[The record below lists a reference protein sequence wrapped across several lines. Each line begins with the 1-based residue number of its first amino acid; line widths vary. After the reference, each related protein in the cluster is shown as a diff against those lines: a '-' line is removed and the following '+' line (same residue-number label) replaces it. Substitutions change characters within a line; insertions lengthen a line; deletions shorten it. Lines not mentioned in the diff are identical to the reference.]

1 MKFNYQTERI
11 KFDSKWDKL
20 QKEYRAAGMSDDAI
34 EEMWQYD
41 WDEFK
46 KERVFSVHNQ
56 YLSNIDLQN
65 NGVNED
71 EGKNPLLNKFLDTL
85 AITDKYFADAN
96 QWIEKIENPSIVKQ
110 LKTLNDLQ
118 ILILTNYVFEEKTQK
133 EIAEEL
139 NVSQQAVAKQ
149 IEAIR
154 KKLKKFL

>member
-1 MKFNYQTERI
+1 MKFNYQTEKR
-11 KFDSKWDKL
+11 KFDIRWDKL
-20 QKEYRAAGMSDDAI
+20 KKEYMDAGMDADAI

-41 WDEFK
+41 WNAFK

-85 AITDKYFADAN
+85 AINDKYFADVN
-96 QWIEKIENPSIVKQ
+96 QWIEKIESPSIVKQ
-110 LKTLNDLQ
+110 LKTLTDLQ

-133 EIAEEL
+133 EIF
-139 NVSQQAVAKQ
+139 N
-149 IEAIR
+149 
-154 KKLKKFL
+154 